1 MKIFLKENNNQWP
14 KDVSILKDKL
24 TKKLL
29 SEKDIH
35 GIEHHLSP
43 STLEKLKKVNK
54 FLKNKKFKS

>member
-29 SEKDIH
+29 SKKEIH
-35 GIEHHLSP
+35 GIKHRLTLSI
-43 STLEKLKKVNK
+43 LKKLKKGIN
-54 FLKNKKFKS
+54 L

>member
-35 GIEHHLSP
+35 GIKQDLNLN
-43 STLEKLKKVNK
+43 TLKKLKKGNK
-54 FLKNKKFKS
+54 SLTTINFK